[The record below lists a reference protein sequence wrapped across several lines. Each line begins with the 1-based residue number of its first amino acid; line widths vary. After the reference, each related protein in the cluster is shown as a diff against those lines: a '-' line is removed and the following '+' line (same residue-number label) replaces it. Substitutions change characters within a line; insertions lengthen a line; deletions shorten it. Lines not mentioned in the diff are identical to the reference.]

1 MSFGFSPDYAEQEA
15 IKRRDNTQSDKGKF
29 LFVKLSLI
37 AAQWLSN
44 LYQNGNLF
52 CAAQL
57 NRRKHRVVVRSC
69 LSKTRPAEKRI
80 KISTRKLWNYIN
92 QSRLYNKWLAFKM
105 GTFIVDIPC
114 FAAGKRNLELHL
126 VVQPVDVLSVVW
138 HLLLWSDWLLDV
150 GRQFRKLNFNEISD

>member
-1 MSFGFSPDYAEQEA
+1 MFSKGKVLGTSDRVLYTNEARVQIWPVIDSQKWNTDFCARLGYMSFGFSPDYAEQEA

-37 AAQWLSN
+37 DAQWLSN

-57 NRRKHRVVVRSC
+57 NRRKRRVVVRSC

-80 KISTRKLWNYIN
+80 KISTRKL
-92 QSRLYNKWLAFKM
+92 
-105 GTFIVDIPC
+105 
-114 FAAGKRNLELHL
+114 
-126 VVQPVDVLSVVW
+126 
-138 HLLLWSDWLLDV
+138 
-150 GRQFRKLNFNEISD
+150 